1 MKHRTLT
8 PALYCLEE
16 RGPANVG
23 YLSSAAPGYLRV
35 PCCCWLPR
43 ALSYRVPSLVHRLF
57 SSVSVL
63 YSVSV
68 LLATVPILFSS
79 LSPFLYL
86 SYIVSSLSSLLL
98 FFISLLCPISS
109 LLCFFLFSSAPLLS
123 SAFLFLSTV
132 SRLSFSLLFFLYSS
146 YLQCP
151 FSCLLCPFSSLL
163 SSSIFSCLPYLSYLV
178 CPFSRS
184 LSYPVSLSQLLPLLS
199 NTLLFLCCF
208 SPFNRDPILPSRSL
222 VLSYLVSSTSVT
234 ALFLF
239 FAVLSV
245 LCLSL
250 SFLR

>member
-43 ALSYRVPSLVHRLF
+43 ALSYRVLSLVHRLF

-98 FFISLLCPISS
+98 FFFISLLCPISS
-109 LLCFFLFSSAPLLS
+109 LLCFFSFLFCTSLLRSFSYLLCLVFPFLFSSFCIRLTFNAPSLIYYVLSPLSVLLLS
-123 SAFLFLSTV
+123 SHVFRTCHILSAPSPV
-132 SRLSFSLLFFLYSS
+132 PSLIPSLSPNF
-146 YLQCP
+146 CP
-151 FSCLLCPFSSLL
+151 FSL
-163 SSSIFSCLPYLSYLV
+163 ILSYFCVAFPHLIEI
-178 CPFSRS
+178 
-184 LSYPVSLSQLLPLLS
+184 LSYH
-199 NTLLFLCCF
+199 
-208 SPFNRDPILPSRSL
+208 L
-222 VLSYLVSSTSVT
+222 VLWCSLI
-234 ALFLF
+234 LCR
-239 FAVLSV
+239 VLP
-245 LCLSL
+245 
-250 SFLR
+250 